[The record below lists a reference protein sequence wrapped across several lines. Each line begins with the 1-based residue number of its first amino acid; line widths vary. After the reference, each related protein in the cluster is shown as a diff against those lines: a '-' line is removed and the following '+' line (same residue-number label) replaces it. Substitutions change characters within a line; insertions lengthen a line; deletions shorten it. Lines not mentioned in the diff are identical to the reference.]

1 LPRFLERNVRGH
13 ESAASGAVRDA
24 KARTVGITALWKLL
38 GGDNEI
44 EIAGSREGSM
54 GTSIAA
60 KEDERRDVALVRQD
74 LELVAFRP

>member
-1 LPRFLERNVRGH
+1 ME
-13 ESAASGAVRDA
+13 E
-24 KARTVGITALWKLL
+24 
-38 GGDNEI
+38 DNEI